1 MRGLIQTVYQTDL
14 RLRMTTDMKA
24 FVNKLGGVF
33 SGYGAMAAEGIEQ
46 RAWGWEDPLRRNK

>member
-1 MRGLIQTVYQTDL
+1 
-14 RLRMTTDMKA
+14 MTTDMKA
-24 FVNKLGGVF
+24 FVNKLGGIF